1 MARKKPAENEPQ
13 KNKPEIFQI
22 RVYDLEAAAEF
33 RMYAAKHKM
42 KSYGPLLVKSFR
54 ALQAQEAAEQK
65 K

>member
-1 MARKKPAENEPQ
+1 MTKKNSTEKQ

-22 RVYDLEAAAEF
+22 RVYDLEAAADF

-42 KSYGPLLVKSFR
+42 QSYGPLLVKSFR